1 VLDLTGSLYLG
12 LRHASADLHGWDA
25 LTTGVPAALDQP
37 DLAREVAAGL
47 AALVGAERGL
57 LYRSTLHAF
66 LDLFSSWHDV
76 AVLVDDASYPVAR
89 WSLAGRTCVG
99 GPVALFPHRD
109 VTGLSRRLTGVPPS
123 LRPVVLTD
131 GWCTGCAR
139 TAPIADYLR
148 ALRPYGGVLVLDD
161 TQALGV
167 LGDRPGPAA
176 PYGHGGGG
184 SARWTGANSVAL
196 VQVDSLAKGFGAPV
210 ALLAGSAGLVDEVG
224 RRGPTRVHSSAPSAA
239 DLRAAEHAL
248 AVNARHGNRMRARL
262 LWLVRRFRE
271 RLGARG
277 TGMTAGEFPIQRLA
291 PTSRQRAMAMQAEL
305 LRAGLRT
312 VVTGSR
318 CRPGVA
324 VTVILTAALGAA
336 HVDRA
341 ADLLAA
347 AAARITEE
355 CAGLEAGS

>member
-1 VLDLTGSLYLG
+1 MLDLTGSLYLG
-12 LRHASADLHGWDA
+12 LRHASAELDGWDA

-37 DLAREVAAGL
+37 DLAGKVAGRL
-47 AALVGAERGL
+47 SALVGAERGL

-89 WSLAGRTCVG
+89 WPLAGRTCAG
-99 GPVALFPHRD
+99 DPVALFPHRD
-109 VTGLSRRLTGVPPS
+109 VTGLSRRLTRIPPS

-148 ALRPYGGVLVLDD
+148 ALHPYGGVLVLDD

-184 SARWTGANSVAL
+184 SARWTDANSVAL

-224 RRGPTRVHSSAPSAA
+224 RRGPTRVHSSAPSTA

-277 TGMTAGEFPIQRLA
+277 TVMTAGEFPIQRLA

-312 VVTGSR
+312 VVTGLR

-336 HVDRA
+336 DVDRA

-347 AAARITEE
+347 AAARIPAE
-355 CAGLEAGS
+355 CAGLEDGS